1 MPTIARNMMHSWIHL
16 PLCLLMALTK
26 QYTEARPTTA
36 EETRLSRE
44 DAESPGYRI
53 FKSSELLEDPIKIE
67 SNASSNDSSKR
78 DTISGT
84 EKGAIVGG
92 TVAAGIILG
101 VTVFVSVLIYRQYCL
116 RHQRLRGQVE
126 NTTSSSKSS
135 RPGTGFGSST
145 YRSWR
150 HTFNH
155 RVSIPDSESVYSQRS
170 FGNFSPTDEV
180 EMLPTRSFPP
190 PTIPQKAAQML
201 GVEGVST
208 SGPITPLIR
217 TPIPSP
223 RLPNSTLGKHFMA
236 GDPLTQNPS
245 RQHILP
251 QGPPTQD
258 PTPTTPDLAAGDGN
272 KISTDSRTRTSS
284 NCTMSTLGRE
294 LLHDVMQPLPPI
306 KFNPPP
312 DKTTLPRPP
321 PPISKT
327 TRPPPVSMNNSKG
340 QKRAPSRR
348 YFVPLFKKNGQL
360 PSPTSPD
367 VALATEAGIT
377 EEEGSNTKLKTET
390 ETVLRDSL
398 RAGLFSLGEN
408 KI

>member
-1 MPTIARNMMHSWIHL
+1 MHSWIHL
-16 PLCLLMALTK
+16 PSCLLMALTK
-26 QYTEARPTTA
+26 QYTEARPATA
-36 EETRLSRE
+36 EETSLSRE
-44 DAESPGYRI
+44 DAESPGYHI
-53 FKSSELLEDPIKIE
+53 LKGSELLEDPIKIE
-67 SNASSNDSSKR
+67 SNASSKDSSKH

-92 TVAAGIILG
+92 TVAAGILLG

-126 NTTSSSKSS
+126 NTASSSKSS

-170 FGNFSPTDEV
+170 FENFSPTDEV

-208 SGPITPLIR
+208 SESITPLIR

-223 RLPNSTLGKHFMA
+223 RLPSSTLGKHFMA

-245 RQHILP
+245 PQHTLP
-251 QGPPTQD
+251 QGPLTQD
-258 PTPTTPDLAAGDGN
+258 PTPTTPDLSAGDGN

-312 DKTTLPRPP
+312 NKTALPRPP

-367 VALATEAGIT
+367 VALATEAGTT
-377 EEEGSNTKLKTET
+377 EEEESKTKPKPKPETDRDSTEGFV
-390 ETVLRDSL
+390 EGWTVLSR
-398 RAGLFSLGEN
+398 
-408 KI
+408 